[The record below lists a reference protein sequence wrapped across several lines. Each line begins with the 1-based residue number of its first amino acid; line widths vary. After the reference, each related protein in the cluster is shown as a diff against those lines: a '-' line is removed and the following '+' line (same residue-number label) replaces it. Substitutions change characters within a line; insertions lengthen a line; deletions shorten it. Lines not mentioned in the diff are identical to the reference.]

1 MENEIGQNSGREKLT
16 EAQGKKLNEE
26 QRRQDLNQ
34 ELQRQD
40 QVKHETE
47 QWPDRHTWRKT
58 QISCH
63 SKTTGSRTK
72 SRVETELG
80 ALLSR

>member
-1 MENEIGQNSGREKLT
+1 VLPLT

-58 QISCH
+58 QISRH